1 MTTDRKTLALTLHGE
16 TEIEHAYE
24 MEAYQYVVETS
35 DIEDVAILS
44 DDRYLKISGL
54 PATRESVELINELL
68 ADVDDIDEAKE
79 VLEAQ
84 GYTVDRA
91 LDYEPAASGDYDAL
105 IWCREGAFL
114 LSDCEPVP
122 SYTWWDGSNWR
133 REWPEDMTDVVVDA
147 VYEDLDTYS
156 SNGDK
161 RFRRQ
166 WEHGKLYTVLTIDDE
181 PITEPTYL
189 LYISS
194 QWQGSRDV
202 ARLIDADE
210 REMLL
215 AETSGELYTVAQAAE
230 ALDISQQRVR
240 ALCAD
245 GRCGRKVGRDWV
257 LTAADVESLRGRPG
271 PGRPRSEE
279 TDLRNLWSALGG
291 LGTDVLAP
299 HVRETECGDLSPV
312 GLLAEAARK
321 LGQSERV
328 SAGVAAKR
336 PANAICVEAGYV
348 ATQRQ
353 VRWIWLREPLTA
365 AESDLVAR
373 LSRELDAA
381 LKE

>member
-1 MTTDRKTLALTLHGE
+1 MADKKIKLTLHGE

-35 DIEDVAILS
+35 DIEQVVLLS
-44 DDRYLKISGL
+44 DDTYLKISGV
-54 PATRESVELINELL
+54 PATNDGVKLIDKLLHGIDDTDDATELL
-68 ADVDDIDEAKE
+68 
-79 VLEAQ
+79 Q
-84 GYTVDRA
+84 QTGYTVEQAD
-91 LDYEPAASGDYDAL
+91 DYETPEDVICWNRNIGV
-105 IWCREGAFL
+105 FL
-114 LSDCEPVP
+114 LAVCDTYP
-122 SYTWWDGSNWR
+122 SYEYWDGGNWR
-133 REWPEDMTDVVVDA
+133 REWPEDMTNVVVNA
-147 VYEDLDTYS
+147 NYEDLDRYDR
-156 SNGDK
+156 NGNK
-161 RFRRQ
+161 YFRHQ
-166 WEHGKLYTVLTIDDE
+166 WEHAKLYTVVAIDDE
-181 PITEPTYL
+181 PVTEPTWL